1 MTKAEIISEVSLKT
15 GLTKVETEVVFEQIF
30 ETMSQALKLGNRID
44 IRGFGN
50 FYIKH
55 RPERKAVNPVT
66 RETVNLP
73 ERYSP
78 VFKVSRLLRES
89 VNKAILRGF

>member
-1 MTKAEIISEVSLKT
+1 MTKAEIISDVASKT

-30 ETMSQALKLGNRID
+30 NTISQSLRSGNRVD

-66 RETVNLP
+66 RDTVHLP

-78 VFKVSRLLRES
+78 VFKVSKLLRES

>member
-1 MTKAEIISEVSLKT
+1 MTKAELIGKVSRQT
-15 GLTKVETEVVFEQIF
+15 GMTKVETEVVFEQILQ
-30 ETMSQALKLGNRID
+30 TISQSLQSGERVD

-66 RETVNLP
+66 RELIDLP
-73 ERYSP
+73 ERYAP
-78 VFKVSRLLRES
+78 VFKVSKQLKET
-89 VNKAILRGF
+89 VNKSLLRGF

>member
-1 MTKAEIISEVSLKT
+1 MTKAEIISRVSQQT
-15 GLTKVETEVVFEQIF
+15 GMTKVETEVIFGQIL
-30 ETMSQALKLGNRID
+30 ETISNSLRSGERVD

-66 RETVNLP
+66 RDLINLP
-73 ERYSP
+73 ERYVP
-78 VFKVSRLLRES
+78 VFKVSKHLKET
-89 VNKAILRGF
+89 VNKSLLRGF